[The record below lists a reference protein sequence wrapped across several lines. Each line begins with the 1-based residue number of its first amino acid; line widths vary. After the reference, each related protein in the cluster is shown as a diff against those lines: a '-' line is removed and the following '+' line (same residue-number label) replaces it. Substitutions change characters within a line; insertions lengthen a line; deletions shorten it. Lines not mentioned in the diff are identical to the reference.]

1 MGRHR
6 KKGPREKDLTGRF
19 LSGDLDEDRVDAQQR
34 FTDRSKNAQQ
44 NKILQTAALRAGE
57 LPAEEIA
64 ALPLGEVVQVF
75 SLFAEVE
82 HEGVTY
88 LCTTRRTLAKVEGTY
103 VIVGDR
109 VRFRPGAK
117 LNESSPPEGV
127 VERIE
132 PRQTVLTRADSFK
145 QIEQHPI
152 VANAQQL
159 LVVVAAAHPRPKWG
173 LVDRMLIA
181 ARAGGLE
188 PILCLNKLDLLD
200 APAADLDGEDEDD
213 DPADDDPDTE
223 EEARVDP
230 VEALDHYASLGVR
243 TLRTSVD
250 RAQGLA
256 DLRAALTDRTT
267 VLAGHSGVGKSSL
280 IRGVE
285 PTLDLR
291 VGDVSVVTQKG
302 RHTTTSARRYKLP
315 SGGTVVDTPGVKVFG
330 LWNVTRDT
338 LDEHFPDV
346 TAGTAPDWRKASHE
360 RIAATL
366 KE

>member
-1 MGRHR
+1 
-6 KKGPREKDLTGRF
+6 
-19 LSGDLDEDRVDAQQR
+19 
-34 FTDRSKNAQQ
+34 
-44 NKILQTAALRAGE
+44 
-57 LPAEEIA
+57 
-64 ALPLGEVVQVF
+64 
-75 SLFAEVE
+75 
-82 HEGVTY
+82 
-88 LCTTRRTLAKVEGTY
+88 
-103 VIVGDR
+103 
-109 VRFRPGAK
+109 
-117 LNESSPPEGV
+117 
-127 VERIE
+127 
-132 PRQTVLTRADSFK
+132 
-145 QIEQHPI
+145 
-152 VANAQQL
+152 
-159 LVVVAAAHPRPKWG
+159 
-173 LVDRMLIA
+173 
-181 ARAGGLE
+181 
-188 PILCLNKLDLLD
+188 LCLNKLDLLD

-243 TLRTSVD
+243 TLRTSVE